1 MNETDNRRDA
11 GEFYPGGR
19 NRTRIIVEHHGDV
32 SKSDFAGVNVKTNT
46 IPDLRAAV
54 RELGRRL
61 GATVVTAF
69 AACVAIGATVETAP
83 LNGFDFD
90 TDPQVVTNVTFE
102 GLATA
107 EDLARA
113 TTNLDARPVP
123 ITPLSSGRGVTFVD
137 QYGEDQNVA
146 VSIGAGAQA
155 AVTTNAVEAAVDNK
169 VVRSAGVAVGGHAE
183 VRNDA
188 DPLKVQGVAVGWHAE
203 VSAINGIAIGS
214 GAKHPGDD
222 DATTAT
228 APKAIAI
235 GYNAKASAANAVQLG
250 EGVNAEEDTLKFR
263 DVTIVKG
270 GKIQGS
276 IDEDQL
282 LADGF
287 TKMDFSESNGVKRV
301 TFQNDENTFRVVTDT
316 NRADGVALTMGDA
329 EIYGTAAIDRKL
341 DGKADV
347 TRLGLPV
354 GTTQDVWVCNWSGE
368 ILPFRIQS
376 GPALTWQQAYGTTP
390 ALIHM
395 LANGRW
401 QLNTQGSTVLTV
413 TAAATA
419 SALDFGNGFTLTRKC
434 YHPVAYTDDIPL
446 APGNYSIVSNR
457 AMTALQ
463 SYTETDPTISAW
475 AKAAQKPSYTAD
487 EVGAASSNKVE
498 EVRQDNAQTRQI
510 VTTWENFLDGS
521 NVVFSITNYISGVYN
536 LDAAKMTIK
545 ELRDGEYR
553 EVYNSRDEILL
564 HINDFSNRCFRVAL
578 DAIVAEVA
586 ARLAAKADKDWGK
599 YTSAGGE
606 APSNT
611 VYMTAPNTV
620 FAGGLEYERVAVGE
634 GSICVLTTR
643 GAPVWT
649 QGDEGT
655 FKFQDDGGTNYF
667 GFAKT
672 DSYTIGA
679 KTDGI
684 TVQSGV
690 VTMNYN
696 ITMSGRPCVWYK
708 STLSPAVEWEQ
719 LNLPDGSP
727 VPGATYTVSWEQNP
741 APGTQ
746 VCYLNVGNSP
756 QGFFRATVEVAGEA
770 KFMTNMP
777 ADLSGGIISTNTA
790 TGVNG
795 VVRPTFNG
803 SSVIW
808 NWSAK

>member
-1 MNETDNRRDA
+1 M
-11 GEFYPGGR
+11 
-19 NRTRIIVEHHGDV
+19 EHHGDV
-32 SKSDFAGVNVKTNT
+32 SKSDFADVNVKTNT

-54 RELGRRL
+54 KELGRRL

-90 TDPQVVTNVTFE
+90 SDPQVVTNVTFE

-107 EDLARA
+107 EDLSRA

-146 VSIGAGAQA
+146 VAIGAGAQA
-155 AVTTNAVEAAVDNK
+155 AVTTNAVEAAADNK
-169 VVRSAGVAVGGHAE
+169 VIRSAGVAVGGHAE

-188 DPLKVQGVAVGWHAE
+188 DPLKIQGVAVGWHAE
-203 VSAINGIAIGS
+203 VSAINGVAIGS
-214 GAKHPGDD
+214 GAVHPGDN
-222 DATTAT
+222 DATTAS

-235 GYNAKASAANAVQLG
+235 GYNAKASAADAVQLG
-250 EGVNAEEDTLKFR
+250 EGENTEAGTLKYR
-263 DVTIVKG
+263 NVTVVKD
-270 GKIQGS
+270 GKVAADPAVTNALARHEAE
-276 IDEDQL
+276 IDAIKTDYAQL
-282 LADGF
+282 YFD
-287 TKMDFSESNGVKRV
+287 ESNGVKRV
-301 TFQNDENTFRVVTDT
+301 TIQNDAATFRVVTDT

-329 EIYGTAAIDRKL
+329 EIYGTATIDRKL

-347 TRLGLPV
+347 AHLGLPV

-368 ILPFRIQS
+368 ILPFRLRTGPMLVWQKEYNSVPSLMYIAQS
-376 GPALTWQQAYGTTP
+376 GVW
-390 ALIHM
+390 
-395 LANGRW
+395 R
-401 QLNTQGSTVLTV
+401 LNTQGSTLLTV
-413 TAAATA
+413 SGAATV
-419 SALDFGNGFTLTRKC
+419 SALDFDNGYALTRK
-434 YHPVAYTDDIPL
+434 YADMVAYKGDIP
-446 APGNYSIVSNR
+446 PVVSNTVTK
-457 AMTALQ
+457 AYVESLGISADFSTNN
-463 SYTETDPTISAW
+463 TELVETISANG
-475 AKAAQKPSYTAD
+475 KI
-487 EVGAASSNKVE
+487 E
-498 EVRQDNAQTRQI
+498 EARQDNAQTRQI

-521 NVVFSITNYISGVYN
+521 NVVFSITNYLSGAYN
-536 LDAAKMTIK
+536 LDAAKLRIL
-545 ELRDGEYR
+545 ELREGEYH

-564 HINDFSNRCFRVAL
+564 HIDDFSNRYVRVAIN
-578 DAIVAEVA
+578 AIVDEVA
-586 ARLAAKADKDWGK
+586 ARLASKADRDWGK
-599 YTSAGGE
+599 YTSAGGD

-634 GSICVLTTR
+634 GSICVLTTK

-679 KTDGI
+679 NTDGI
-684 TVQSGV
+684 TVQGGM

-708 STLSPAVEWEQ
+708 STLSPSADWEQ

-727 VPGATYTVSWEQNP
+727 VPGATYAVSWEQNP

-795 VVRPTFNG
+795 IIRPTFNG